1 MNCKIEFNMDN
12 AAFCDIPEVE
22 AARILKDA
30 AEKIEAGQ
38 QEFSLMDFNGNVVGK
53 VEITQ

>member
-1 MNCKIEFNMDN
+1 MDN

-22 AARILKDA
+22 AARILKEA

-53 VEITQ
+53 VEITQL